1 MIPIIIFTYMFQCIN
16 QKPVQSE
23 SLIEKA
29 DTEKVKKRN
38 SLDRKKNRSQP
49 AAEREGFFSLTSQK
63 KVK

>member
-1 MIPIIIFTYMFQCIN
+1 MFQCIN